1 MRRYYLAFIAI
12 ILLAVLNAPD
22 ARSIE
27 KEEVEAAAIAA
38 EKAEQA
44 WRKEDKRRKKAEEI
58 SAKLYEAYMKAGDE
72 YIEAIEAVNALEK
85 AETKGG
91 EAARVAAEKAERE
104 ASIRRDNASDEYE
117 SARAI
122 LTAAEFEAFKREH
135 EMRITKERAQDL
147 IIERQREE
155 AAAIAAKKAAQRKAV
170 EEAYA
175 KARDEWK
182 KADADVKE
190 RRKKEMQA
198 CNTKAQKEI
207 FPPGWIEQEK
217 MLRQLTGH
225 GSIEFARLQNAF
237 SQAVAKCHQKVEN
250 SFPRPQAPSYIEI
263 EKRHQFGLRPS
274 HNLEE

>member
-1 MRRYYLAFIAI
+1 M
-12 ILLAVLNAPD
+12 
-22 ARSIE
+22 
-27 KEEVEAAAIAA
+27 
-38 EKAEQA
+38 
-44 WRKEDKRRKKAEEI
+44 
-58 SAKLYEAYMKAGDE
+58 
-72 YIEAIEAVNALEK
+72 EK
-85 AETKGG
+85 AETKGD

-104 ASIRRDNASDEYE
+104 ASLRRDKASEEY
-117 SARAI
+117 ARAERI
-122 LTAAEFEAFKREH
+122 LNVAEFEALEREQ
-135 EMRITKERAQDL
+135 EAMMAKDSQRYI

-155 AAAIAAKKAAQRKAV
+155 EAAQKKAVKA
-170 EEAYA
+170 EYA
-175 KARDEWK
+175 KAKAAWK

-237 SQAVAKCHQKVEN
+237 SQAVAKCHQKIEK

-263 EKRHQFGLRPS
+263 EKRHQLGLRPG
-274 HNLEE
+274 HNVEE